1 MANFDFDSNADG
13 DWDDSW
19 ETIWNEGDWERY
31 LQTEETQVSHYQRL
45 YVKYS
50 KDANRLDK
58 VASSMGWDARGE
70 QSANEVTDTQLDMTK
85 SGPYTLHKHP
95 LYIASKA
102 LHSWLS
108 DNWKQE
114 ANMHSDRISNYSALS
129 LQEAISKSDEYG
141 LLAVT
146 ALDLADFTLTI
157 AYIKRG
163 FALLNE
169 LLAGLSRIDHF
180 QRESLSEFVTQAKI
194 RAFDIREIW
203 LRVAADCRAASG
215 QRLDED

>member
-19 ETIWNEGDWERY
+19 ETIWNEGHWERY
-31 LQTEETQVSHYQRL
+31 LQTEEAQVSHYQRL
-45 YVKYS
+45 YVKHS

-70 QSANEVTDTQLDMTK
+70 QSANEVTDTQSDMPK
-85 SGPYTLHKHP
+85 SDPYTLHKHP

-102 LHSWLS
+102 LHRWLS

-114 ANMHSDRISNYSALS
+114 ANKHSDRISNHSALS

-146 ALDLADFTLTI
+146 ALDLADFSLTI

-169 LLAGLSRIDHF
+169 LLARLSAIDHF

>member
-19 ETIWNEGDWERY
+19 ETIWNEGHWERY
-31 LQTEETQVSHYQRL
+31 LQTEEAQVSHYQRL
-45 YVKYS
+45 YVKHS

-58 VASSMGWDARGE
+58 VASSMGWDAQGE
-70 QSANEVTDTQLDMTK
+70 QSANEVTDTQLDMPK

-95 LYIASKA
+95 LYIASNA

-146 ALDLADFTLTI
+146 ALDLADFSLTI

>member
-1 MANFDFDSNADG
+1 MANFNFDSNADG
-13 DWDDSW
+13 ESDDSW

-31 LQTEETQVSHYQRL
+31 LQGEDEQVSLYQRL
-45 YVKYS
+45 YIKYC

-58 VASSMGWDARGE
+58 VANSMGWDANGE
-70 QSANEVTDTQLDMTK
+70 QSANEGTDTQSDIPQ
-85 SGPYTLHKHP
+85 SDPYTLHKHP

-102 LHSWLS
+102 LHHWLS

-114 ANMHSDRISNYSALS
+114 ANKHSDRISNYSALS
-129 LQEAISKSDEYG
+129 LQKAISASDECG

-146 ALDLADFTLTI
+146 ALDLADFSLAI

-163 FALLNE
+163 FPHLNE
-169 LLAGLSRIDHF
+169 LLARLSSIDQH
-180 QRESLSEFVTQAKI
+180 QRESLLEFVSQAKM

-203 LRVAADCRAASG
+203 LRVAADCRVASR

>member
-129 LQEAISKSDEYG
+129 LQETISKSDEYG

>member
-58 VASSMGWDARGE
+58 VASSMGWDSRGE

-163 FALLNE
+163 FALLND
-169 LLAGLSRIDHF
+169 LLARLSAIDHF